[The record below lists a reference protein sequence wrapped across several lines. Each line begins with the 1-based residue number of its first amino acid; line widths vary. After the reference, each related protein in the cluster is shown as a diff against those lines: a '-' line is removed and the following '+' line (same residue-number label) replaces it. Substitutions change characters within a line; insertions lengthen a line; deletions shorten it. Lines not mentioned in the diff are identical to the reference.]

1 MNATATARLE
11 GLTRGSFDGLAR
23 ERRIDATATARLD
36 GLAREY
42 WLSQL
47 TRGQR
52 ADALRLE
59 GLAGSL

>member
-1 MNATATARLE
+1 VNAAATARLE
-11 GLTRGSFDGLAR
+11 GLTRQYFDGQAR
-23 ERRIDATATARLD
+23 ERRINETATARLD
-36 GLAREY
+36 GRTREY

-59 GLAGSL
+59 GLAGNL